1 MRAHLLAIPVAAA
14 LLAPMPTQAQDAT
27 WGSSP
32 NTSLYKDPSNWT
44 PATVPTGTAF
54 FNATTTSALTIT
66 GATTTVGGW
75 TFNSGAPAYFFAVGP
90 GQLQFNGAGIV
101 INAGSATPTI
111 ITQNFGEVGFLG
123 TSTAG
128 SASIINNT
136 GGVVGFGDTSTAGN
150 ASINSQ
156 GNLIFSGNATA
167 GNATITNSF
176 FLGFEGQSTAGN
188 ATVHTVRGSV
198 QFTETASG
206 GSARF
211 ITDAG
216 WDVQYRHGFGRCCGS
231 DHGRLHRRSRHLF
244 SRCQP
249 AHNGR

>member
-27 WGSSP
+27 WGFMP

-54 FNATTTSALTIT
+54 FGATTGPALTIT
-66 GATTTVGGW
+66 GTTTTVGGW

-111 ITQNFGEVGFLG
+111 VTQNFGEVGFSG

-128 SASIINNT
+128 SASTTLEVLSVSLVLARPVTHPSI
-136 GGVVGFGDTSTAGN
+136 VKATSFSAATLRPGMPRSPTA
-150 ASINSQ
+150 
-156 GNLIFSGNATA
+156 FS
-167 GNATITNSF
+167 
-176 FLGFEGQSTAGN
+176 
-188 ATVHTVRGSV
+188 
-198 QFTETASG
+198 
-206 GSARF
+206 
-211 ITDAG
+211 
-216 WDVQYRHGFGRCCGS
+216 
-231 DHGRLHRRSRHLF
+231 
-244 SRCQP
+244 
-249 AHNGR
+249 